1 MLHESLN
8 IRKDKLIL
16 IGLIPDPVLAGFL
29 LLLCKNKIVIIIL
42 PKQMHVA
49 ANTLLYF
56 GSLLDNVGLS

>member
-29 LLLCKNKIVIIIL
+29 RLLCKNKLIIIL